1 MQLSSTSFGSAAHEI
16 LMKPHTT
23 IPIYHCISIS
33 TITENIKSTTA
44 STSSTSNCI
53 WACPT
58 RLKTCKNNNFLSL
71 SSYCTVVAAVLYR
84 LSLWLQYYTGSACG
98 CSIIQAQPVGKTL
111 LILLNVSHAYTYSNS
126 IESLCIWS
134 QKVIS
139 ATHTSCLSD
148 WVQQSA
154 NIQNIAVRLSAWLVI

>member
-1 MQLSSTSFGSAAHEI
+1 MFMQLSSTSFGSAAHEI

-84 LSLWLQYYTGSACG
+84 LSLSA
-98 CSIIQAQPVGKTL
+98 K
-111 LILLNVSHAYTYSNS
+111 HYSF
-126 IESLCIWS
+126 
-134 QKVIS
+134 
-139 ATHTSCLSD
+139 CLMFHMPTPTVT
-148 WVQQSA
+148 VQRVYASG
-154 NIQNIAVRLSAWLVI
+154 VKRLSLPPTHPVCQTECSSLQTFRTLPSASVPDQ